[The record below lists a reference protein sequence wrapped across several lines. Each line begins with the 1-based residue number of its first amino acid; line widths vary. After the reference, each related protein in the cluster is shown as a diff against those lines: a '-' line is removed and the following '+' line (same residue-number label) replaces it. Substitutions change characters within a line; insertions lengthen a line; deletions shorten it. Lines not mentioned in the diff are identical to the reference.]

1 MATQT
6 TPTEV
11 SVDKPRFNKLVDW
24 IPIHSYTAA
33 VAHYVD
39 RLGFKIDGEW
49 RQAKGQPVLMEVSRD
64 DVTIGLGEDHSG
76 KTGAQLGST
85 FEALQLSVQDLAP
98 QVRPCH
104 GTRLVPSRS
113 PGR

>member
-64 DVTIGLGEDHSG
+64 DVTIGLGEDHSW
-76 KTGAQLGST
+76 KTGAQLGIH
-85 FEALQLSVQDLAP
+85 V
-98 QVRPCH
+98 
-104 GTRLVPSRS
+104 
-113 PGR
+113 